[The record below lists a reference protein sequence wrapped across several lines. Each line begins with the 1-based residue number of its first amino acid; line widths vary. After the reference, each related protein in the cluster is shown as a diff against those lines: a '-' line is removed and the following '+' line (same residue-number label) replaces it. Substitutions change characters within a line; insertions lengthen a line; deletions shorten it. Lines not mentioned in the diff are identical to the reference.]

1 MNPMIPNHSIP
12 TESFFVSNERVMAL
26 IAGGQ
31 LTTDHVFGLTDFFSP
46 TKASPTLTQGTRLR
60 LEVDGNIA
68 ECLDAGDDSRLLKR
82 GFVGDAPAVTLQWS
96 AGGLEVTELYFIPP
110 HLDGVV
116 QRVCLRNTTERPV
129 TAKAMAI
136 IYPQFSSIEYNK
148 KGVCRRAFFDRDSEV
163 ILLEDHHGNVLAFG
177 SSESPSEYQV
187 GEVCGHTDVYYDLED
202 GHLSC
207 HGEVTGVAPIAAI
220 ALAPAILAPEE
231 KIEFDLYLTRE
242 NSTKEARASIGRFR
256 MERGTSWESTE
267 TFWRQEIET
276 VPLAAEPPLDEFG
289 SRLAEVERRA
299 IMVLRSAILP
309 SGPPLGGMS
318 FYRDATQTRNGS
330 YILLAF
336 DLLGFHEEAQRG
348 YEYYTSF
355 KIGDDRFA
363 SADENDQLGTILH
376 VFDRHLEI
384 TGDLTFCA
392 RYKEPLFNF
401 AHRLIGLIDPGTG
414 LIYSERAIHE
424 FVAVSR
430 GYETYVNVMACRGLL
445 GAARLAASLDEPAE
459 SARFQ
464 DAAEKLRQDIVARL
478 VHPELGIFVKRI
490 YQGQPIPLPTISML
504 TPALFGIV
512 APDHPVVSRT
522 LDYLRE
528 HIWDQS
534 MGGLYRYPLSLQ
546 PWPEIPYGGPWV
558 TYTSWLAR
566 VHLMRG
572 ETALAAQCIKWVLDN
587 LSDDSLLIPEHFSV
601 NHTGQ
606 RGFHRIYIH
615 PSAPE
620 IWATAEF
627 LRLTME
633 YRTARQ
639 APEVQIP

>member
-1 MNPMIPNHSIP
+1 MMPNHSIP
-12 TESFFVSNERVMAL
+12 TESFFIANERVMAL

-46 TKASPTLTQGTRLR
+46 TKASPTLTQSTRLR
-60 LEVDGNIA
+60 LEVDGSIA
-68 ECLDAGDDSRLLKR
+68 ECLDDGDDSRLLQR
-82 GFVGDAPAVTLQWS
+82 GFVGDAPAVTLQWR
-96 AGGLEVTELYFIPP
+96 AGGLEVTEVYFIPP
-110 HLDGVV
+110 DLDGVV
-116 QRVCLRNTTERPV
+116 QRVRLKNTAERQV
-129 TAKAMAI
+129 SARATAI
-136 IYPQFSSIEYNK
+136 VYPQFSSTEYNK
-148 KGVCRRAFFDRDSEV
+148 KGVCRRAFFDRESEA

-177 SSESPSEYQV
+177 ASEAPSEYQV

-202 GHLSC
+202 GLLSC
-207 HGEVTGVAPIAAI
+207 HGEVAGVAPIAAI
-220 ALAPAILAPEE
+220 ALAPVTLAPGEE
-231 KIEFDLYLTRE
+231 AEFDLYLTRE
-242 NSTKEARASIGRFR
+242 NSTDEAQSAIRRFR
-256 MERGTSWESTE
+256 MERGSLWSGTE
-267 TFWRQEIET
+267 AYWQQGPEAGS
-276 VPLAAEPPLDEFG
+276 LAGPSLEEFG
-289 SRLAEVERRA
+289 PRLAEVERRA
-299 IMVLRSAILP
+299 VMVLRSAMLP

-330 YILLAF
+330 YILLTL
-336 DLLGFHEEAQRG
+336 DQLGFHDEARRG

-384 TGDLTFCA
+384 TGDLEFCA
-392 RYKEPLFNF
+392 RHKESLFNF
-401 AHRLIGLIDPGTG
+401 ARRLVGLVDPGTG

-445 GAARLAASLDEPAE
+445 GAARLAASLDAPDE

-464 DAAEKLRQDIVARL
+464 EAAEKLRQDIMARL

-490 YQGQPIPLPTISML
+490 YQGRPVPLPTISML

-512 APDHPVVSRT
+512 PADHPVVSRT

-528 HIWDQS
+528 HIWDRT

-566 VHLMRG
+566 VHLLRG
-572 ETALAAQCIKWVLDN
+572 ETEQAAQCIRWVLEN

-633 YRTARQ
+633 YRKARQ
-639 APEVQIP
+639 APEVLIS